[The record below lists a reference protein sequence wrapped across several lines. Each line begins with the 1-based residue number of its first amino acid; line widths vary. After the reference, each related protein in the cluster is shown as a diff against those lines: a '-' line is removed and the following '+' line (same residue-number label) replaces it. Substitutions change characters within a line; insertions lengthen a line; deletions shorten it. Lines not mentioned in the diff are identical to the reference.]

1 MNVTYNFLKY
11 FHVKV
16 NKTILPLLFFNS
28 NLYSKTA
35 ENEVHRLSSRSH
47 VICTIY
53 YHEVSAQSV
62 RSDANY
68 SREFRSKLSL
78 IDLAG
83 SERAHRALNYQRFD
97 EGRNINLS
105 LSSLSTV
112 ISKLGKSESIR
123 GSQLVIFV
131 TELRRLMEIETN
143 D

>member
-1 MNVTYNFLKY
+1 MDFG
-11 FHVKV
+11 F
-16 NKTILPLLFFNS
+16 
-28 NLYSKTA
+28 
-35 ENEVHRLSSRSH
+35 
-47 VICTIY
+47 
-53 YHEVSAQSV
+53 
-62 RSDANY
+62 
-68 SREFRSKLSL
+68 
-78 IDLAG
+78 